1 MIYIKMNIKFK
12 DIDIKNHKY
21 YFFGDII
28 NTKNFDSN
36 KIKID
41 EKVIQKNSAINNIG
55 YVTIKIQNT

>member
-12 DIDIKNHKY
+12 DIDIKNHRY

-28 NTKNFDSN
+28 NIKIFDSN

-41 EKVIQKNSAINNIG
+41 EKVIQK
-55 YVTIKIQNT
+55 YCY

>member
-21 YFFGDII
+21 YFLGDII
-28 NTKNFDSN
+28 NIKKFDSN

-41 EKVIQKNSAINNIG
+41 EKVIQK
-55 YVTIKIQNT
+55 YCY